1 MKFIKYLAIVLF
13 AGALMTSCG
22 EVVNVGQT
30 TVQFSQEQVESGFG
44 AGTVYVP
51 LTITADNW
59 SAVNLSD
66 VNVKIK
72 VDATYTNGNV
82 YVGKE
87 DEDFRIT
94 AYDMVFRN
102 NYEEPETEEEKA
114 EPFAKKIKGVEIMIL
129 KTDIDVM
136 EFKLAIESSNTT
148 IGTQTECV
156 VRLEKSA
163 TDRLCGTYRVEPTVA
178 SPFDGEVAAAFDV
191 QITWNGEYDC
201 FEIAPFD
208 GWTYSPIYAYWD
220 EESESMYMLP
230 YEPLMWYDS
239 ASMLMCYQMFFVV
252 EGGTAVPVSS
262 EVILDVDMDKG
273 TIAFP
278 EDQYFGVLVFSCDA
292 GYNPTSLYG
301 RFTSACAGYV
311 MTKK

>member
-72 VDATYTNGNV
+72 VDAAYTNGNV

-114 EPFAKKIKGVEIMIL
+114 EPFAKQIKGVEIMIL
-129 KTDIDVM
+129 KTDLDVM

-163 TDRLCGTYRVEPTVA
+163 TDRLCGTYNVVPTVA

-191 QITWNGEYDC
+191 QITWNGEYSC

-220 EESESMYMLP
+220 AESESMYMLP
-230 YEPLMWYDS
+230 YEPLMWYSS
-239 ASMLMCYQMFFVV
+239 ADMLMCYQMFFVV
-252 EGGTAVPVSS
+252 ENKTAVPVSS

-273 TIAFP
+273 TITFP

>member
-1 MKFIKYLAIVLF
+1 MVLF

-22 EVVNVGQT
+22 EKVEVGQT
-30 TVQFSQEQVESGFG
+30 TVEFAQATAKSGFG
-44 AGTVYVP
+44 GGYLYVP
-51 LTITADNW
+51 IAISGENAAAMNT
-59 SAVNLSD
+59 SD
-66 VNVKIK
+66 VTVKIK
-72 VDATYTNGNV
+72 VDDTYTNPNAV
-82 YVGKE
+82 VGVE
-87 DEDFRIT
+87 DVDYRIT
-94 AYDMVFRN
+94 SYDLKFIN
-102 NYEEPETEEEKA
+102 NYEIPEEDKDKEFTKTV
-114 EPFAKKIKGVEIMIL
+114 GVEIMIL
-129 KTDIDVM
+129 NTEPEVM
-136 EFKLAIESSNTT
+136 EFKLAIESCNTT
-148 IGTQTECV
+148 LGTQTECV

-191 QITWNGEYDC
+191 QITWNGDYDC

-273 TIAFP
+273 TITFP
-278 EDQYFGVLVFSCDA
+278 EDTYFGVLVFSCDA